1 VSALARPLEPGA
13 PGDREGEPEHYW
25 VVPGRLVAGEWP
37 VPHLDWLA
45 RRGVSV
51 LVNLTDHE
59 YRDDRF
65 RIHEIPVPDGAAPG
79 DAQIREFCRLVER
92 ELAVPRTVYVHCLA
106 GCGRTG
112 PMMACYL
119 VYQDRLDPLEA
130 IRHVREIRACS
141 VETAAQAE
149 AVIQWG
155 LLLQASDYRVPEP

>member
-1 VSALARPLEPGA
+1 MARA
-13 PGDREGEPEHYW
+13 RDRGRAPEHYW

-37 VPHLDWLA
+37 LPHLDWLT

-51 LVNLTDHE
+51 LINLTGHE

-65 RIHEIPVPDGAAPG
+65 QVHGIPVPDGAAPA
-79 DAQIREFCRLVER
+79 DEQIRQFCRLIER

-112 PMMACYL
+112 TMIACYL
-119 VYQDRLDPLEA
+119 VYRDRLDPVEA
-130 IRHVREIRACS
+130 MRHVRRVRPCS

-149 AVIQWG
+149 AVIRWG
-155 LLLQASDYRVPEP
+155 ALMRGSDHRLPEL